1 MSGQPAATEWQSPM
15 TRGSQIRTTVRLWF
29 LQLTAA
35 ALGTAAGLAGVA
47 ALVWLV
53 TVLAR

>member
-1 MSGQPAATEWQSPM
+1 M

-35 ALGTAAGLAGVA
+35 ALGIFAGVA
-47 ALVWLV
+47 GAAVLVWLV
-53 TVLAR
+53 ALLAR

>member
-35 ALGTAAGLAGVA
+35 ALGIFAGVA
-47 ALVWLV
+47 GAAVLVWLV
-53 TVLAR
+53 ALLAR